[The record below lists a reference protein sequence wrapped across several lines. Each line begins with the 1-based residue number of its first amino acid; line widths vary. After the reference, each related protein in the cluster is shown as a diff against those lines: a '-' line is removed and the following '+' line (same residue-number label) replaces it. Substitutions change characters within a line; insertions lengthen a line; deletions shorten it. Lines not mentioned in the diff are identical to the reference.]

1 MPKRSP
7 QPISLVYGA
16 DAPLVLAPQPDALLA
31 ECRGPEGAAGAA
43 AGDLVMRAIT
53 EPDAGPPLAAHVV
66 PGDHVAIAVAGEI
79 PQAGEVVAA
88 VHRCL
93 ETAGIAPADMV
104 TVHDEPATDAETAYL
119 AADEAGMPLYLSRS
133 LIDADVV
140 VAIGS
145 WNWDAALGGRSIEG
159 ELWPT
164 FSRPD
169 SRRGLARDMAKRGR
183 RALAGWRSD
192 MQAIAWQL
200 GVCASLRL
208 VAGREGT
215 LAAAV
220 FGLPES
226 AGRQAR
232 QQAVAWRPDVRRE
245 SLLTIAAVSRP
256 FAAEPPAVES
266 LAQVTRAVAA
276 AARVTQP
283 DGTICLASR
292 LATPPGLIFSR
303 WRQGASLEGLVHEAL
318 TTNDPMLVADALQTR
333 LFARALG
340 DRRLVLLSDLDE
352 TTVEDLEFGHA
363 GSPAAVERLAAKAES
378 LIVLHDA
385 DRMFP
390 RLA

>member
-1 MPKRSP
+1 M
-7 QPISLVYGA
+7 SLAYGA
-16 DAPLVLAPQPDALLA
+16 DSPLVLAPPSGALLA
-31 ECRGPEGAAGAA
+31 ECRGPAGAAGAA
-43 AGDLVMRAIT
+43 AGDLVSQAIT
-53 EPDAGPPLAAHVV
+53 GPAAGPPLAAHVV
-66 PGDHVAIAVAGEI
+66 PGDRVAIAVAGEI
-79 PQAGEVVAA
+79 PQQREVVAA

-93 ETAGIAPADMV
+93 EAAGVAAADIL
-104 TVHDEPATDAETAYL
+104 TVHDEPTSEGETAYL
-119 AADEAGMPLYLSRS
+119 AADEAGMPLYLSRT

-140 VAIGS
+140 VAIGA

-164 FSRPD
+164 FSRPE
-169 SRRGLARDMAKRGR
+169 SRRGLTRELARRGR

-192 MQAIAWQL
+192 MQAVVWQL

-208 VAGREGT
+208 VAGRDGT

-232 QQAVAWRPDVRRE
+232 QQAAGWRPDVARE

-256 FAAEPPAVES
+256 LAADAPGGES
-266 LAQVTRAVAA
+266 LAPITRAVAA

-283 DGTICLASR
+283 QGTICLACR
-292 LATPPGLIFSR
+292 LVTPPGVIFSR
-303 WRQGASLEGLVHEAL
+303 WRQAASLEGLIHEAL
-318 TTNDPMLVADALQTR
+318 TTDDATLIADALQTR

-378 LIVLHDA
+378 LIVLHEA

-390 RLA
+390 RPV